1 MTLEAFSEKLLS
13 ELQKPGLPVS
23 LLFLLAMVV
32 LDLGS
37 TYTVIGLGGV
47 EYNPV
52 FGGSFNNILIGK
64 TIFVLGTLI
73 AAILCELIEK
83 GSRSAPIVVG
93 GIITEIP
100 AVWSA
105 SMAVLMLAGL

>member
-1 MTLEAFSEKLLS
+1 MTFEAFSEKLLC
-13 ELQKPGLPVS
+13 ELQKPGVPIALP
-23 LLFLLAMVV
+23 FLLTMVI

-37 TYTVIGLGGV
+37 TYIILGMGGI

-52 FGGSFNNILIGK
+52 FGGSFDSILTGK

-73 AAILCELIEK
+73 VAAICEVIKK
-83 GSRSAPIVVG
+83 GSRSAPIVAG